1 MNVWAES
8 KGARDLFRD
17 YESEIGAVF
26 EYISKIRASFVMK
39 DCKLVINQMCAEAR
53 RTRRRKDSD
62 TTSNETTILLS
73 DGSQDNEVEPQ
84 RVDKRKNEDADDES
98 EYEAAARDLKES
110 YKVKRA
116 IYGDSFSLADLVME
130 DE

>member
-1 MNVWAES
+1 
-8 KGARDLFRD
+8 
-17 YESEIGAVF
+17 
-26 EYISKIRASFVMK
+26 
-39 DCKLVINQMCAEAR
+39 MCAEAR

-62 TTSNETTILLS
+62 TTSNEKTSNETTILLS

-84 RVDKRKNEDADDES
+84 RVDKRKNDEADDES

-116 IYGDSFSLADLVME
+116 IYGDSFSFADLVME
-130 DE
+130 D

>member
-1 MNVWAES
+1 
-8 KGARDLFRD
+8 
-17 YESEIGAVF
+17 
-26 EYISKIRASFVMK
+26 MK